1 MITFI
6 GDLSHW
12 NAVKT
17 VEQSFQLFPAYYQ
30 KNKDTQNIKYKLFEN
45 LHTSAGDTT
54 IGPEDEQLGIVELTA
69 ELKKCRATL
78 TYISDSSV

>member
-1 MITFI
+1 
-6 GDLSHW
+6 LERSKNCW
-12 NAVKT
+12 T
-17 VEQSFQLFPAYYQ
+17 VVPTVPTVLLED
-30 KNKDTQNIKYKLFEN
+30 KDTHNIKYKLTEN